1 MHLLS
6 KARSVLGARRAYLVA
21 VVGIALAT
29 VVGMAALWPRG
40 EAPSLNFTAA
50 LPTETYSGEVAS
62 TTNFHCPRFVSGKCQ
77 KLELEITSGP
87 GKGRTVVEELAL
99 GPGRPPYETGDGVRM
114 LNEVPPSAV
123 AEGIAPRYKLVDFE
137 RKPPLLWLTLA
148 FAGLVILFGRLRGAL
163 SLVGLALSL
172 LIILFFV
179 VPAIMRD
186 SPPLAVAL
194 VGSMAVMLTTIPLAH
209 GFGLKSLAAMTGIA
223 VSLAVIVLLAVLF
236 ADLTHLT
243 GLATE
248 EASVLA
254 VSNGG
259 INFQSLL
266 IAGIVIG
273 SLGVL
278 DDVAISQASTVLA
291 LRAANPQQRFRELFR
306 RAVEVGRD
314 HVSATVNT
322 LVLAYAG
329 TSLTTLLILGSGQ
342 FGFLEAI
349 NLELVAGVIVAT
361 LVGSIGLICAV
372 PITTAFAALLAEGV
386 SEQDLAA
393 EAHSGHAH

>member
-1 MHLLS
+1 M
-6 KARSVLGARRAYLVA
+6 RSVLSGRRAYLAAVA
-21 VVGIALAT
+21 GIAVAT
-29 VVGMAALWPRG
+29 IVGLAALWPRG
-40 EAPSLNFTAA
+40 DPPPLKFTSA
-50 LPTETYSGEVAS
+50 LPTRTYSGEVVAA
-62 TTNFHCPRFVSGKCQ
+62 TNFGCPRFVSGKCQ
-77 KLELEITSGP
+77 KLELELNDGP
-87 GKGRTVVEELAL
+87 DEGKTLKEELAL
-99 GPGRPPYETGDGVRM
+99 GPGRPAYETGDGVRIF
-114 LNEVPPSAV
+114 NEVPASAQ
-123 AEGIAPRYKLVDFE
+123 AEGVAPRYRLGDFE

-148 FAGLVILFGRLRGAL
+148 FAVLVILFGRLRGAL

-172 LIILFFV
+172 LIILLFV

-209 GFGLKSLAAMTGIA
+209 GLGLKSLAAMTGIA
-223 VSLAVIVLLAVLF
+223 VSLMVIVLLAVLF

-243 GLATE
+243 GLSGE
-248 EASVLA
+248 ETTILA

-342 FGFLEAI
+342 FGFLEAV
-349 NLELVAGVIVAT
+349 NLELVASVVVAT

-386 SEQDLAA
+386 SAEELATESHA
-393 EAHSGHAH
+393 GHAH